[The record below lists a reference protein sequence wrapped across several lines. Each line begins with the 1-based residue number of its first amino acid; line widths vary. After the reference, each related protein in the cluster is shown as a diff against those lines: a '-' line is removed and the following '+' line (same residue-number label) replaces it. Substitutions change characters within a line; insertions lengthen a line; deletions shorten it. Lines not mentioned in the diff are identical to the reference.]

1 MRKNNILK
9 EKWLDTS
16 KNCYKNISNIYKCKN
31 YAMKMICLP
40 QFPLD
45 NNMNY
50 PKTFENSIITVGNDR
65 NIRCFPIV
73 NDS

>member
-1 MRKNNILK
+1 
-9 EKWLDTS
+9 
-16 KNCYKNISNIYKCKN
+16 
-31 YAMKMICLP
+31 MKMICLP

-65 NIRCFPIV
+65 NIRYVQQYSYFNYI
-73 NDS
+73 NFKKIYN